1 MISLTREQGIR
12 FANTLLAAAGGIVLT
27 AIGLCAWLFGYLLI
41 SGYTLAL
48 LLFVFWIVNGL
59 FVAAVYSGFN
69 LRFHEPSLT
78 LPQMLW
84 ASTCCMV
91 AIAITRDLDS
101 AMYMLALLTMM
112 FGVFRV
118 NVAQMNGYCL
128 YLLSGFIVAVF
139 ARQYWF
145 HLPTP
150 ITTTL
155 IQWFTFGFC
164 TLAFSRLCGSI
175 VTLRNR
181 LRQKNEDL
189 QEALRARSY
198 FLANMSHEIR
208 TPMNG
213 VLGMLEIVLCG
224 DLGAEQ
230 RRYLTV
236 AQSSAKGLLTIIN
249 DILDFSKMESGKLK
263 LEILEFDLHRLLHEI
278 IETFSALAQE
288 NRVNIWL
295 EIAAETPRWIKTDPM
310 RLRQILNNL
319 ISNALKFTEQGEV
332 VIAIESRNADDRYL
346 LQCEVRDSGVGIP
359 PEKQAQ
365 LFDSFTQADASTTRV
380 YGGTGLGLAICKQ
393 LCLLLD
399 GSISLESQPGNGSTF
414 RFSIPIQPA
423 APAEPGKPS
432 IFNPYERPPDSAPAS
447 PQIREPLAG
456 PAADPPDERPVTQPH
471 CPQARILLVEDNK
484 ANREVILLKLK
495 AMNLCVDAAQH
506 GQQALDLLHQA
517 QHSDHPYRLVLM
529 DCQMPVL
536 DGYETSRAI
545 RASRHADLRQIP
557 IVALTA
563 NSMDGDSERCF
574 AAGMNDYISKPIRSD
589 CLTRIVAKYL
599 SDDSSA
605 SQAAP
610 A

>member
-1 MISLTREQGIR
+1 MTREQSIR
-12 FANTLLAAAGGIVLT
+12 FANTLLAAAGGLVLS
-27 AIGLCAWLFGYLLI
+27 AIGLCAWLFGYLLV

-48 LLFVFWIVNGL
+48 LLLLFWVVNGL
-59 FVAAVYSGFN
+59 FLAAIYFDYN
-69 LRFHEPSLT
+69 LRLHEPSLT
-78 LPQMLW
+78 LPQMIW

-91 AIAITRDLDS
+91 VLFITRDLDS

-118 NVAQMNGYCL
+118 NVAQIKGYCL
-128 YLLSGFIVAVF
+128 YLLTGFIIVVL

-145 HLPTP
+145 HLPAS
-150 ITTTL
+150 ITTIL
-155 IQWFTFGFC
+155 VQWFTFGFC

-249 DILDFSKMESGKLK
+249 DILDFSKIESGKLK
-263 LEILEFDLHRLLHEI
+263 LEILEFDLRRLLHEI

-295 EIAAETPRWIKTDPM
+295 EIDPQTPHWVKTDPM
-310 RLRQILNNL
+310 RLRQIFNNL

-332 VIAIESRNADDRYL
+332 VIAVALHKLDDRWM
-346 LQCEVRDSGVGIP
+346 LQCEVRDTGIGIA

-393 LCLLLD
+393 LCVLLD
-399 GSISLESQPGNGSTF
+399 GNISLQSQPGAGSAF
-414 RFSIPIQPA
+414 RFTIPVQPA
-423 APAEPGKPS
+423 VPPGSDKTP
-432 IFNPYERPPDSAPAS
+432 IRNPYERPSDPAPPP
-447 PQIREPLAG
+447 PQIREPVAG
-456 PAADPPDERPVTQPH
+456 PVAAPGTATAAERQNRRD
-471 CPQARILLVEDNK
+471 ARILLVEDNK
-484 ANREVILLKLK
+484 TNRDVILLKLK
-495 AMNLCVDAAQH
+495 AMELSVNVAQH

-517 QHSDHPYRLVLM
+517 RQAGCPYSLVLM

-545 RASRHADLRQIP
+545 RASRHADLQRIP

-563 NSMDGDSERCF
+563 NATDGDGEKCF
-574 AAGMNDYISKPIRSD
+574 AAGMNEYIDKPVRSD
-589 CLTRIVAKYL
+589 CLARIVTKYIYTG
-599 SDDSSA
+599 SA
-605 SQAAP
+605 ETQAAP

>member
-1 MISLTREQGIR
+1 MTREQKIR
-12 FANTLLAAAGGIVLT
+12 FANTLLAAAGGLVLST
-27 AIGLCAWLFGYLLI
+27 IGLCAWLFGYLLV

-48 LLFVFWIVNGL
+48 LLLLFWIVNGL
-59 FVAAVYSGFN
+59 FLAAIYSGYN
-69 LRFHEPSLT
+69 LRFREPSLT
-78 LPQMLW
+78 LPQMIW

-91 AIAITRDLDS
+91 ALFITRDLDS

-118 NVAQMNGYCL
+118 NLTQIKGYCL
-128 YLLSGFIVAVF
+128 YLLAGFIIVVL

-145 HLPTP
+145 RLPASV
-150 ITTTL
+150 ITIL
-155 IQWFTFGFC
+155 VQWFTFGFC

-175 VTLRNR
+175 VTLRAR

-224 DLGAEQ
+224 DLSVEQ
-230 RRYLTV
+230 RRYLSV

-249 DILDFSKMESGKLK
+249 DILDFSKMESGKFK
-263 LEILEFDLHRLLHEI
+263 LEILEFDLRRLLHEI
-278 IETFSALAQE
+278 VETFSALAQE

-295 EIAAETPRWIKTDPM
+295 DIDPQTPQTIETDPM

-332 VIAIESRNADDRYL
+332 VIAVAVHKPDGRWM
-346 LQCEVRDSGVGIP
+346 LQCEVRDTGIGIA
-359 PEKQAQ
+359 PEKQTQ

-399 GSISLESQPGNGSTF
+399 GNISLQSQPGEGSTF
-414 RFSIPIQPA
+414 RFTIPVQPA
-423 APAEPGKPS
+423 AASGS
-432 IFNPYERPPDSAPAS
+432 DQALSRNPYERPPDPAPKP
-447 PQIREPLAG
+447 PQVREP
-456 PAADPPDERPVTQPH
+456 PADSVVTPDTAPVAMLQNRAH
-471 CPQARILLVEDNK
+471 VRILLVEDNK
-484 ANREVILLKLK
+484 TNRDVILLKLK
-495 AMNLCVDAAQH
+495 AMDLPVDVAQH
-506 GQQALDLLHQA
+506 GQEALDLLHQA
-517 QHSDHPYRLVLM
+517 RQAGCPYSLVLM

-545 RASRHADLRQIP
+545 RASRHADLRHTP

-563 NSMDGDSERCF
+563 NATDGDSEKCF
-574 AAGMNDYISKPIRSD
+574 AAGMNDYIAKPVRSD
-589 CLTRIVAKYL
+589 CLARIVAKYI
-599 SDDSSA
+599 DTDSTET
-605 SQAAP
+605 QATP